1 MMSTRK
7 NTQTGMTA
15 LGMMILISFI
25 GAMALLAMK
34 IVPIYLD
41 YSSIDGTLMTLKD
54 DPTIA
59 TMSRSEITKSI
70 QKRFDIGFIESL
82 KAEQIKMT
90 ERGGELTLDLDYEDR
105 RNIVANLDVIVH
117 FKKTYTVAR
126 K

>member
-7 NTQTGMTA
+7 NTQTGMTV
-15 LGMMILISFI
+15 LGVMILISFV
-25 GAMALLAMK
+25 GAMALLALK
-34 IVPIYLD
+34 IIPIYLD
-41 YSSIDGTLMTLKD
+41 YSSIDGTLNALKD